1 MKKARKNEIFFH
13 LNAIIFGV
21 LSSKKFVSGI
31 LIAIFFLSLQVQIFR
46 TLKEQTTS
54 YITIRNAKVNNLK
67 GISLRIPKNK
77 LVVITGLSGSGKSS
91 LAFDTLY
98 AEGQRRYVESL
109 SSYARQF
116 MGRLNKPD
124 VESITGL
131 SPAIAIEQKVNSH
144 NPRSTV
150 GTSTEIY
157 EFLKL
162 LYARIGKT
170 YSPASGKLVKK
181 HQVMDVVNHILGLAS
196 GTTAYIVAPV
206 HLPEG
211 RSLDEHLNILMQQ
224 GFYRI
229 LLNGEIVKIE
239 DFLDQKKKVSEKKV
253 KLLIDRIKVNESMD
267 DAIGRISDSVQTAF
281 YEGKETCQVIS
292 ELDGERKEADFS
304 SRFEADGIT
313 FEPPTANMFAFN
325 NPYGACPTCQ
335 GFGSV
340 IGIDPDLVVPNK
352 SLSIYENAIACWR
365 GDKMSE
371 WKDALVRV
379 ADKVGIPIF
388 KPFYELTEEQ
398 KSLLWTGNQYF
409 EGIVDFFN
417 YVESQSYK
425 IQYRVMLSRYR
436 GKTVCPEC
444 HGTRLRRAAQ
454 YVKVGGKSIT
464 DLVMMPLD
472 ELKVFFDHL
481 KLDETDSKIASRLLV
496 EINNRLD
503 FIIEVGLGYLTLN
516 RLSNTL
522 SGGESQRINLATSL
536 GSSLVGSTY
545 ILDEPSIGLHSRD
558 TERLIAV
565 LRRLRDIGN
574 TVIVVE
580 HDEEIIR
587 AADYII
593 DIGPMAGAFGGEVV
607 FEGDIKSLINCEKSL
622 TTQYLTGKM
631 HIPVPTRRR
640 KSANAIIIKGVS
652 QNNLKNLTVRFPL
665 NTMTV
670 ITGVSGSG
678 KSTLVKDVLWP
689 AMKRHLGEAVE
700 RCGSFG
706 ALEGDLGLIQAVE
719 FIDQNPIGK
728 SSRSNPATYMK
739 AYDEIRQLFSEQKL
753 AKLRGVKPAF
763 FSFNVP
769 GGRCEECE
777 GEGVVKI
784 EMQFMA
790 DVYLPC
796 EACHGTR
803 FKEEVLEIKYDGK
816 NVSDILNM
824 SIDEAIDFFEGSS
837 ERDTA
842 VVKRILS
849 RLKPLRDVG
858 LGYLML
864 GQSASSLSGG
874 EAQRVKLATFLVK
887 GQVEKPTL
895 FIFDEPTT
903 GLHFHD
909 VNKLLESF
917 NALIANG
924 HSVIIIEHNMEVIKS
939 ADWVIDLGPESGN
952 KGGEIVFEGTPEDLV
967 KCKASYTGKALKNK
981 LKP

>member
-1 MKKARKNEIFFH
+1 M
-13 LNAIIFGV
+13 
-21 LSSKKFVSGI
+21 
-31 LIAIFFLSLQVQIFR
+31 
-46 TLKEQTTS
+46 KEQTTS

-67 GISLRIPKNK
+67 SISLQIPKNK

-170 YSPASGKLVKK
+170 YSPVSGKLVKK
-181 HQVMDVVNHILGLAS
+181 HQVMDVVNYIMSLAP
-196 GTTAYIVAPV
+196 GTTAYIVAPIV
-206 HLPEG
+206 LPTG
-211 RSLDEHLNILMQQ
+211 RSLDEHLSVLMQQ

-229 LLNGEIVKIE
+229 LYSGEIVKIE

-253 KLLIDRIKVNESMD
+253 KLLIDRIRVNESLQE
-267 DAIGRISDSVQTAF
+267 AVGRLSDSVQTAF
-281 YEGKETCQVIS
+281 YEGKENCQVIS
-292 ELDGERKEADFS
+292 ELNGERKEADFS

-379 ADKVGIPIF
+379 ADKVDIPIF

-398 KSLLWTGNQYF
+398 KSLLWTGNSYF

-417 YVESQSYK
+417 YVETQSYK

-444 HGTRLRRAAQ
+444 HGTRLRREAQ
-454 YVKVGGKSIT
+454 YVKVGGKSISE
-464 DLVMMPLD
+464 LVMMPLD
-472 ELKVFFDHL
+472 ELKSFFDHL
-481 KLDETDSKIASRLLV
+481 KLDATDSKIASRLLV

-607 FEGDIKSLINCEKSL
+607 FEGKIKDLINCEKSL
-622 TTQYLTGKM
+622 TTQYLTGKKQ
-631 HIPVPTRRR
+631 IPVPSHRR
-640 KSANAIIIKGVS
+640 KSANAIIIKGAS

-678 KSTLVKDVLWP
+678 KSTLVKDVLYP
-689 AMKRHLGEAVE
+689 AIKRHLGESVD

-706 ALEGDLGLIQAVE
+706 ALEGDLGRIQAVE

-728 SSRSNPATYMK
+728 SSRSNPATYLK
-739 AYDEIRQLFSEQKL
+739 AYDEIRQLFVEQKL
-753 AKLRGVKPAF
+753 AKLRNIKPAF

-777 GEGVVKI
+777 GEGVQKI

-796 EACHGTR
+796 DACHGTR

-816 NVSDILNM
+816 DISDILNM

-837 ERDTA
+837 GRSTS
-842 VVKRILS
+842 VVGRILS
-849 RLKPLRDVG
+849 RLKPLREVG
-858 LGYLML
+858 LGYLKL
-864 GQSASSLSGG
+864 GQSSSSLSGG
-874 EAQRVKLATFLVK
+874 EAQRVKLAYFLIK
-887 GQVEKPTL
+887 GQVERPTL

-924 HSVIIIEHNMEVIKS
+924 HSIIIIEHNMEVIKS

-981 LKP
+981 L

>member
-1 MKKARKNEIFFH
+1 M
-13 LNAIIFGV
+13 
-21 LSSKKFVSGI
+21 
-31 LIAIFFLSLQVQIFR
+31 QVQIFR

-181 HQVMDVVNHILGLAS
+181 HQVMDVVNYILGLET
-196 GTTAYIVAPV
+196 GTTAYIVAPL

-229 LLNGEIVKIE
+229 LLNGEIIKIE

-253 KLLIDRIKVNESMD
+253 KLLIDRIKVNESME

-281 YEGKETCQVIS
+281 YEGKENCQVIS
-292 ELDGERKEADFS
+292 ELNGERKEADFS

-481 KLDETDSKIASRLLV
+481 KLDETDSKIAARLLV

-607 FEGDIKSLINCEKSL
+607 FEGDIKNLINCEKSL
-622 TTQYLTGKM
+622 TTQYLTGMM

-640 KSANAIIIKGVS
+640 KSANAIIVKGAS

-739 AYDEIRQLFSEQKL
+739 AYDEIRQLYSDQKL

-777 GEGVVKI
+777 GEGVQKI

-796 EACHGTR
+796 ESCHGTR

-816 NVSDILNM
+816 NISDILNM

-952 KGGEIVFEGTPEDLV
+952 KGGEIVFEGTPEELV
-967 KCKASYTGKALKNK
+967 KCKESYTGKALKNK
-981 LKP
+981 L

>member
-1 MKKARKNEIFFH
+1 M
-13 LNAIIFGV
+13 
-21 LSSKKFVSGI
+21 
-31 LIAIFFLSLQVQIFR
+31 
-46 TLKEQTTS
+46 KEQTTS

-67 GISLRIPKNK
+67 SISLQIPKNK

-157 EFLKL
+157 EYLKL

-181 HQVMDVVNHILGLAS
+181 HQVMDVVNHILGLPTGS
-196 GTTAYIVAPV
+196 TAYIVAPL

-211 RSLDEHLNILMQQ
+211 RSLEEHLNILMQQ

-229 LLNGEIVKIE
+229 LYNGEIIKIE

-365 GDKMSE
+365 GEKMSE
-371 WKDALVRV
+371 WKDALIRV

-388 KPFYELTEEQ
+388 KPFYELTDEQ
-398 KSLLWTGNQYF
+398 VSLLWTGNQYF

-417 YVESQSYK
+417 YVETQSYK

-444 HGTRLRRAAQ
+444 HGTRLRRQAQ

-464 DLVMMPLD
+464 DLVLMPLD
-472 ELKVFFDHL
+472 ELKAFFDHL

-558 TERLIAV
+558 TEQLIKV
-565 LRRLRDIGN
+565 LKRLRDIGN

-607 FEGDIKSLINCEKSL
+607 FEGEIKDLVHCEKSL

-631 HIPVPTRRR
+631 SIPVPTRRR
-640 KSANAIIIKGVS
+640 KSANAIVIKGAT

-665 NTMTV
+665 NMMTV

-678 KSTLVKDVLWP
+678 KSTLVKDVLYP
-689 AMKRHLGEAVE
+689 AMKRQLGENAE
-700 RCGSFG
+700 KCGSYG
-706 ALEGDLGLIQAVE
+706 ALEGDLRLIQAVE

-728 SSRSNPATYMK
+728 SSRSNPATYLK
-739 AYDEIRQLFSEQKL
+739 AYDEIRTLFSEQKL
-753 AKLRGVKPAF
+753 AKLRGIKPAF

-777 GEGVVKI
+777 GEGVQKI

-816 NVSDILNM
+816 HIADILNM
-824 SIDEAIDFFEGSS
+824 SIEEAIDFFEGSS
-837 ERDTA
+837 ESNSA
-842 VVKRILS
+842 VVGRILA
-849 RLKPLRDVG
+849 RLRPLREVG
-858 LGYLML
+858 LGYLKL
-864 GQSASSLSGG
+864 GQSSSSLSGG
-874 EAQRVKLATFLVK
+874 EAQRVKLAYFLIK

-924 HSVIIIEHNMEVIKS
+924 HSVIIIEHNMDVIKS

-967 KCKASYTGKALKNK
+967 KCKASYTGKALKSK
-981 LKP
+981 L